1 MPARSDG
8 KGRGS
13 PRFARPAPLAILAG
27 VNPLSPRKLL
37 LSKWTAVRPV
47 NLEKHFLV
55 TRIVLPDPTDLK
67 IEWVE
72 MEAVHSG
79 ATRRVAWRELK
90 DEERWHQ
97 GWV

>member
-13 PRFARPAPLAILAG
+13 LGFARSAPLAILAC
-27 VNPLSPRKLL
+27 VNPLTPKKLL

-47 NLEKHFLV
+47 NLEKHFLL
-55 TRIVLPDPTDLK
+55 TRVVLPVPTDLK

-72 MEAVHSG
+72 IEAVHSG

-90 DEERWHQ
+90 DEEQWHQ